1 MGLASK
7 WTTSRTVAVLRIFT
21 LLWAFLYGSHKNVCW
36 ESWKDVPLVPALGK
50 GTTNV
55 YKKRCKTTT
64 HDSKNETLNIGRK
77 EGGQAYHH
85 LRPYYNPLQLENLSR
100 KTFLPLRKEQE
111 CHENTMMGSELH
123 LGEGAMSQ
131 ETQVHTACLRLRLN
145 QKWKNAPYPSLYH
158 QNNKCRVTRIWSMAW
173 VIARAKRQINTRTE
187 KKENIKM
194 KMQQTLNK
202 AIW

>member
-1 MGLASK
+1 MDFCLWIQQKCLLRVLKRCPYG
-7 WTTSRTVAVLRIFT
+7 TS
-21 LLWAFLYGSHKNVCW
+21 
-36 ESWKDVPLVPALGK
+36 LGERNNK
-50 GTTNV
+50 CLQ
-55 YKKRCKTTT
+55 KRCKTTT

-85 LRPYYNPLQLENLSR
+85 LGPYYNPLQLENLSR
-100 KTFLPLRKEQE
+100 KPFLPLRKEQE
-111 CHENTMMGSELH
+111 YHENTMMGSELH
-123 LGEGAMSQ
+123 LGEGAMGQ

-158 QNNKCRVTRIWSMAW
+158 QSNKCRVTRIWSMAW
-173 VIARAKRQINTRTE
+173 VIARAKRQISTRTE

-194 KMQQTLNK
+194 KMQQTLSK